1 MKTLKTFL
9 ALLIIV
15 SLSTTAFAKQGLL
28 GKAKDVANKKGTNK
42 ATKKVKKGGKGSGDD
57 MAVKGGG
64 VPQNSSTKQAPPA
77 TAPAS
82 TQTTK

>member
-9 ALLIIV
+9 AVLVIA
-15 SLSTTAFAKQGLL
+15 SLSTTVFAKQGLL
-28 GKAKDVANKKGTNK
+28 GKAKEAAAKKGSDK
-42 ATKKVKKGGKGSGDD
+42 AAKKVKKGGKGNED

-77 TAPAS
+77 TATPAA
-82 TQTTK
+82 TPNK